1 MSVHSTHAFAE
12 KVALITDGTGPIGR
26 AVALQLAL
34 NGSFVVVGI
43 TKEDENE
50 PDYLADLSDLGTVF
64 KTCSWNPADEDAPEL
79 LFQKASEFFG
89 RIDMLINTSA
99 VFRGSNNDDRIGNDE
114 LPFREYE
121 HIVTRFTE
129 LLGERP
135 KPKVVNIFGCA
146 QASPQ
151 DQPPEPGMIEQQLVE
166 STAAMANK
174 MPARFRVNS
183 LLVGVDDVASEG
195 RGEQFEPAKVGPA
208 ADDVARVVLFLL
220 SGESTAINGQ
230 LIRLG

>member
-34 NGSFVVVGI
+34 NGSFVIVGV
-43 TKEDENE
+43 TQQFENE
-50 PDYLADLSDLGTVF
+50 TDYLADLSDLGTVF
-64 KTCSWNPADEDAPEL
+64 KTCSWNPADVDAPER
-79 LFQKASEFFG
+79 LFRKASEFFG

-99 VFRGSNNDDRIGNDE
+99 LFRGSKKDDRVGNDG

-121 HIVTRFTE
+121 QIVARFAD

-135 KPKVVNIFGCA
+135 KPKVVNIFTYPKP
-146 QASPQ
+146 SPL
-151 DQPPEPGMIEQQLVE
+151 DQPSKREMFEKQLVD
-166 STAAMANK
+166 STAAIADQ
-174 MPARFRVNS
+174 MPAKFRVNS
-183 LLVGVDDVASEG
+183 LLVGADDLVPDG
-195 RGEQFEPAKVGPA
+195 RSDRSEPAQATPA